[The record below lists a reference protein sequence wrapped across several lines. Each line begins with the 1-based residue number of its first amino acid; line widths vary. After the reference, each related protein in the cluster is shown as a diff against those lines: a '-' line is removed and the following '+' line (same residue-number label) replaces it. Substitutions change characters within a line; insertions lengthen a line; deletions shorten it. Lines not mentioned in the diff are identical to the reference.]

1 MLRPYA
7 PIFPMPERFICIHG
21 HFYQP
26 PRENPWLE
34 AVEQQDSAYP
44 YHDWNERVTAE
55 CYEQN
60 AASRILDGQNQ
71 IVQIVNNYSRI
82 SFNVGPTLLSW
93 LEQHTPAVYE
103 AILAADAES
112 RALFGHGS
120 AMAQCYNHL
129 IMPLANRRDKITQ
142 IRWGIA
148 DFEQRFGRRPEGMW
162 LPETAVDL
170 ESLDLM
176 AAHGILFTV
185 LEPGQASH
193 CRRIGEPAWGEA
205 AGGRIDPTRP
215 YLVRLSEG
223 RSIAVFFYDGP
234 VSRAVAFERLLANGA
249 GFAGRIAGTFDEQR
263 GWPQLANIATDG
275 ETYGHHH
282 RHGEMALA
290 YALHHIEARGL
301 ARLTNYA
308 AFLAAHPP
316 THEARIVER
325 TAWSCVHGVGRW
337 SRDCGCNSGG
347 SPGWNQSWREPLRAA
362 LDWLRDELAP
372 RFEGL
377 GRELFNDPW
386 AARDAYIEV
395 VLDRSD
401 ETVGKFLGRHARGR
415 LDEPQRIAALKL
427 MELQRHLLLMYT
439 SCGWFF
445 DDLAGIETVQVI
457 MYAGRAI
464 QLATELFGVDVETPF
479 LDRLARARSNDPA
492 RGDGRKIYE
501 TSVRP
506 AMVDLRKVGAHY
518 AMASLFASDEERD
531 SVYCYRVEREHYHLI
546 PSGKSRLALGRIR
559 ITSQITGES
568 ARLSFGVL
576 HLGDHNISGGVRE
589 FQGEAAYAFLVEELT
604 ELFLRADIPG
614 VIRLVDRNFGHE
626 AYSLKLLFGD
636 EQRKIL
642 SMILDSSLGEAE
654 AAYRQIYEH
663 HAPLMR
669 FLASMG
675 SPVPREFQIAAEFA
689 INTELRRLIEAESL
703 ELDRIHALR
712 REAARSGVTLDS
724 AGLGYALARAIER
737 ITEEFRERPEEV
749 GLLQQL
755 DAVVGLART
764 MPFEVDVWK
773 TQNAYYELLQGVYA
787 DFQDEAQQ
795 GYADARQWV
804 LAFTALGRKLK
815 FRVAS

>member
-1 MLRPYA
+1 
-7 PIFPMPERFICIHG
+7 MPERYICIHG

-44 YHDWNERVTAE
+44 YHDWNERITAE

-82 SFNVGPTLLSW
+82 SFNFGPTLLSW
-93 LEQHTPAVYE
+93 LESNNPAVYQ
-103 AILAADAES
+103 AILAADEES
-112 RALFGHGS
+112 TRLFGHGS

-129 IMPLANRRDKITQ
+129 IMPLASRRDKLTQ

-148 DFEQRFGRRPEGMW
+148 DFERRFGRRPAGMW

-176 AAHGILFTV
+176 AAHGIAFTV
-185 LEPGQASH
+185 LEPHQASH
-193 CRRIGEPAWGEA
+193 IRKLGEMVWSDVR
-205 AGGRIDPTRP
+205 GGRIDPTRP
-215 YLVRLSEG
+215 YLVRLAEG
-223 RSIAVFFYDGP
+223 RSIVVFFYDGP

-249 GFAGRIAGTFDEQR
+249 TFAGRIAGTFNDGR

-301 ARLTNYA
+301 AKLTNYA
-308 AFLAAHPP
+308 AYLAKHPP
-316 THEARIVER
+316 THEVQIVEN

-337 SRDCGCNSGG
+337 SRDCGCNTGG
-347 SPGWNQSWREPLRAA
+347 NAGWNQSWREPLRAA

-372 RFEGL
+372 RFEAL
-377 GRELFNDPW
+377 GRNLFADPW

-395 VLDRSD
+395 ILDRSD
-401 ETVGKFLGRHARGR
+401 ETVGKFLGRYARGK
-415 LDEPQRIAALKL
+415 LDEQQRIAALKL

-464 QLATELFGVDVETPF
+464 QLAHELFGAEIEGPF
-479 LDRLARARSNDPA
+479 LERLARAQSNDPA
-492 RGDGRKIYE
+492 KGDGRQIYE

-518 AMASLFASDEERD
+518 AMASLFAGYEERD
-531 SVYCYRVEREHYHLI
+531 SVYCYSVEREDYHLI

-559 ITSQITGES
+559 IGSKITGES

-589 FQGEAAYAFLVEELT
+589 FQGEAAYAFLVSELT
-604 ELFLRADIPG
+604 ELFLRADVPG
-614 VIRLVDRNFGHE
+614 VIRLVDRNFGQE

-636 EQRKIL
+636 EQRRIL
-642 SMILDSSLGEAE
+642 NMILKSSLAEAE
-654 AAYRQIYEH
+654 AAYRQIYEY

-689 INTELRRLIEAESL
+689 INTELRRLIEAENL

-724 AGLGYALARAIER
+724 AGLGYALARTIER
-737 ITEEFRERPEEV
+737 MTEAFRACPEDV
-749 GLLQQL
+749 TPLQQL
-755 DAVVGLART
+755 DAVVGLANT
-764 MPFEVDVWK
+764 MPFEVDVWQ
-773 TQNAYYELLQGVYA
+773 TQNVYFELQQSILA
-787 DFQDEAQQ
+787 DFQEEAQQ
-795 GYADARQWV
+795 GYQDSRQWV
-804 LAFTALGRKLK
+804 LAFAALGRKLK
-815 FRVAS
+815 FRVA

>member
-1 MLRPYA
+1 
-7 PIFPMPERFICIHG
+7 MPERYICIHG

-34 AVEQQDSAYP
+34 AIEQQDSAYP
-44 YHDWNERVTAE
+44 YHDWNERITAE

-60 AASRILDGQNQ
+60 IAARILDDQNQ
-71 IVQIVNNYSRI
+71 ITQIVNTYSRI

-93 LEQHTPAVYE
+93 LEQHAPTVYD
-103 AILAADAES
+103 AILEADEQS
-112 RALFGHGS
+112 IGHFGRGS

-129 IMPLANRRDKITQ
+129 IMPLAARRDKLTQ
-142 IRWGIA
+142 VRWGIA
-148 DFEQRFGRRPEGMW
+148 DFVRRFGRQPEGMW

-170 ESLDLM
+170 ESLDMM
-176 AAHGILFTV
+176 AAEGIAFTV

-193 CRRIGEPAWGEA
+193 LRKLGEPVWHETH
-205 AGGRIDPTRP
+205 GGKLDPTRP
-215 YLVRLSEG
+215 YLVKLNAG
-223 RSIAVFFYDGP
+223 RSITVFFYDGP

-249 GFAGRIAGTFDEQR
+249 GFAGRIAGTFNAYR
-263 GWPQLANIATDG
+263 PWPQLANIATDG

-290 YALHHIEARGL
+290 YALHHIEASGM
-301 ARLTNYA
+301 AELTNYA
-308 AFLAAHPP
+308 AYLAKHPP
-316 THEARIVER
+316 THEVQLIEN

-347 SPGWNQSWREPLRAA
+347 TAGWNQAWRAPLRAA
-362 LDWLRDELAP
+362 LDWLRDAVAP
-372 RFEGL
+372 KFEGL
-377 GRELFNDPW
+377 GRRLFNDPW
-386 AARDAYIEV
+386 AARDEYIEL

-401 ETVGKFLGRHARGR
+401 ETVGKFLGRHGKGM

-464 QLATELFGVDVETPF
+464 QLARELFGDDLEAPF
-479 LDRLARARSNDPA
+479 LELLALAHSNDPA
-492 RGDGRKIYE
+492 KGDGRQIYE
-501 TSVRP
+501 ASVRP
-506 AMVDLRKVGAHY
+506 AVVDLRKVGAHY
-518 AMASLFASDEERD
+518 AMSSLFDGYAEREQ
-531 SVYCYRVEREHYHLI
+531 VYCYVVEREDYQLL
-546 PSGKSRLALGRIR
+546 PAGKSRLAMGRIK
-559 ITSQITGES
+559 ITSSITGES

-576 HLGDHNISGGVRE
+576 HLGDHNLSGGVRE
-589 FQGEAAYAFLVEELT
+589 FQGEAGYQLLVSEIS

-614 VIRLVDRNFGHE
+614 VIRMVDRNFGQE

-642 SMILDSSLGEAE
+642 GMILNSSLAEAE

-669 FLASMG
+669 FLASLG
-675 SPVPREFQIAAEFA
+675 TPVPREFQIAAEFA
-689 INTELRRLIEAESL
+689 VNTELRRLIEAESL

-712 REAARSGVTLDS
+712 REAARSGVTLDGAS
-724 AGLGYALARAIER
+724 LGYALARTIAR
-737 ITEEFRERPEEV
+737 ITDRFYERPEDV
-749 GLLQQL
+749 ALLQQL
-755 DAVVGLART
+755 DGAVGLARSL
-764 MPFEVDVWK
+764 PFEVDVWK
-773 TQNAYYELLQGVYA
+773 TQNVYYALLQSIYVE
-787 DFQDEAQQ
+787 FQEEAAQ
-795 GYADARQWV
+795 GYLDARQWV
-804 LAFTALGRKLK
+804 QAFTSLGRRLK
-815 FRVAS
+815 FLVP

>member
-1 MLRPYA
+1 MADRY
-7 PIFPMPERFICIHG
+7 ICIHG

-34 AVEQQDSAYP
+34 SIEQQDSAYP
-44 YHDWNERVTAE
+44 YHDWNERITAE

-93 LEQHTPAVYE
+93 LEANAPAVYE
-103 AILAADAES
+103 AVLAADEES
-112 RALFGHGS
+112 TRLFGHGS
-120 AMAQCYNHL
+120 AIAQCYNHI
-129 IMPLANRRDKITQ
+129 IMPLASRRDKLTQ
-142 IRWGIA
+142 VCWGIY
-148 DFEQRFGRRPEGMW
+148 DFERRFGRRPEGMW

-170 ESLDLM
+170 ETLDMM
-176 AAHGILFTV
+176 AAQGIKFTI
-185 LEPGQASH
+185 LEPHQVSH
-193 CRRIGEPAWGEA
+193 FRKLGETVWADVR
-205 AGGRIDPTRP
+205 GGRIDPTRP
-215 YLVRLSEG
+215 YLVQLNQG

-249 GFAGRIAGTFDEQR
+249 TFAGRIAGTFNEYR
-263 GWPQLANIATDG
+263 PWPQIANIATDG

-290 YALHHIEARGL
+290 YALHHIEAGGL
-301 ARLTNYA
+301 AKLTNYA
-308 AFLAAHPP
+308 AYLAKHPP
-316 THEARIVER
+316 THEVQIVER

-347 SPGWNQSWREPLRAA
+347 NAGWNQAWREPLRAA
-362 LDWLRDELAP
+362 LDWLRDDLAP

-377 GRELFNDPW
+377 GRRLFNDPW
-386 AARDAYIEV
+386 AARDEYIEV
-395 VLDRSD
+395 VLDRS
-401 ETVGKFLGRHARGR
+401 EENVAKFLGRHGKGK
-415 LDEPQRIAALKL
+415 LDESQRIAALKL
-427 MELQRHLLLMYT
+427 LELQRHLLLMYT

-464 QLATELFGVDVETPF
+464 QLAQELFGENVEERF
-479 LDRLARARSNDPA
+479 LERLARARSNDPN
-492 RGDGRKIYE
+492 RGDGRQIYE

-518 AMASLFASDEERD
+518 AMASLFESFEERD
-531 SVYCYRVEREHYHLI
+531 TVYCYEVEREDYHLI
-546 PSGKSRLALGRIR
+546 PSGKSRLALGRIK
-559 ITSQITGES
+559 ITSTITGE
-568 ARLSFGVL
+568 ATRLSFGVL

-589 FQGEAAYAFLVEELT
+589 FQGEAAYQFLVSEIT

-614 VIRLVDRNFGHE
+614 VIRLVDRNFGQE
-626 AYSLKLLFGD
+626 AYTLKLLFGD

-642 SMILDSSLGEAE
+642 GMILKSSLGEAE
-654 AAYRQIYEH
+654 AAYRQIYEY

-669 FLASMG
+669 FLASMET
-675 SPVPREFQIAAEFA
+675 PVPREFQIAAQFA
-689 INTELRRLIEAESL
+689 INTELRRLIEAAEL
-703 ELDRIHALR
+703 ELDRIHGLR

-724 AGLGYALARAIER
+724 AGLGYALARTIDR
-737 ITEEFRERPEEV
+737 MTEAFRDSPEDT

-755 DAVVGLART
+755 DGAVGLALT
-764 MPFEVDVWK
+764 LPFEVDVWK
-773 TQNAYYELLQGVYA
+773 TQNVYYELLQGIFVE
-787 DFQDEAQQ
+787 FQEEAQQ
-795 GYADARQWV
+795 GYLDARQWV
-804 LAFTALGRKLK
+804 QAFTALGKKLK
-815 FRVAS
+815 FRVP